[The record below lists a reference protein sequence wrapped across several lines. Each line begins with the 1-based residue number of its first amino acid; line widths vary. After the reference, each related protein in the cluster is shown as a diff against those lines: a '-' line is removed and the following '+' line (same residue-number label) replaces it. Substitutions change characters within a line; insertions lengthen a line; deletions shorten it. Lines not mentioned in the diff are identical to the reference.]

1 MFPVLV
7 PMLLN
12 AVKEMVLDKA
22 QSLAERHVEKAIN
35 DNLPPEARGLLD
47 QAIKDDPN
55 HGAVDLKSF
64 LKL

>member
-12 AVKEMVLDKA
+12 SIKGMILDKA
-22 QSLAERHVEKAIN
+22 QSLAEEHVEKAIN
-35 DNLPPEARGLLD
+35 DNLPPEAKELLD
-47 QAIKDDPN
+47 KAINDDPE
-55 HGAVDLKSF
+55 HGATDLKSF

>member
-12 AVKEMVLDKA
+12 SIKSMILDKA
-22 QSLAERHVEKAIN
+22 QSLAEEHVEKAIE
-35 DNLPPEARGLLD
+35 DNIPPEARGLLD

-55 HGAVDLKSF
+55 HSGVDLKSF

>member
-12 AVKEMVLDKA
+12 SIKSMIMDKA
-22 QSLAERHVEKAIN
+22 QSLAEEHVEKAIE
-35 DNLPPEARGLLD
+35 DNLPPEAKELLEK
-47 QAIKDDPN
+47 AISDDPA
-55 HGAVDLKSF
+55 HSATDLKSF